1 MRKAEELYMKHIYA
15 TEGQAENSQN
25 SPVTSEVI
33 INEVNATQKSGQQNQ
48 RVWKSKENSE
58 IPLRTDHF
66 QFRKRNKDNRQLP
79 RGSYT
84 HILVNPTQ
92 LSDAEFTAWMDRLVE
107 ARRNRQENKPRP
119 YRQFRKPFVQNSG
132 EPGEATQDKLRN
144 KLKPA
149 EELNTEE
156 LMSHMRCE
164 LVNIEEAVDM
174 YNLDVE
180 ECRSA

>member
-1 MRKAEELYMKHIYA
+1 M
-15 TEGQAENSQN
+15 ENSQN

-33 INEVNATQKSGQQNQ
+33 INEVNAMQKLGQQNQ
-48 RVWKSKENSE
+48 RVWRSKENSK
-58 IPLRTDHF
+58 ILPRMDNF
-66 QFRKRNKDNRQLP
+66 QFRKQNEDNRQLP

-92 LSDAEFTAWMDRLVE
+92 LLDAEFTAWMDRLVE

-119 YRQFRKPFVQNSG
+119 YRQFRKPFVQNRG
-132 EPGEATQDKLRN
+132 EPREANQDRMRN

-164 LVNIEEAVDM
+164 LVDIEEAVDM
-174 YNLDVE
+174 YNLDIE